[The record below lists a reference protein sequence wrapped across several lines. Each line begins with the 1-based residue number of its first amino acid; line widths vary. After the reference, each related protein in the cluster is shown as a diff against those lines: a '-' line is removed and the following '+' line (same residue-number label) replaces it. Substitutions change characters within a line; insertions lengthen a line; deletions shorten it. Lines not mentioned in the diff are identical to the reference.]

1 MTDTEVVA
9 EGELR
14 EWATARNITAKTV
27 DLLFKDGFS
36 SMDAIELLDKEDLAQ
51 SKIPRGQQKLL
62 LKALQP
68 RQATA
73 EQTTEQTAE
82 VTEAT
87 AAAAATGEDGATAP
101 ARDQA
106 AGAGQNQL
114 AGETERELYT
124 QLMREHLRTMQGTTA
139 TTPTPQPGASHT
151 ARHFE
156 HCATM
161 PGLWQ
166 DPQVHLVSSAAGR
179 SGNVHYDVVDFI
191 TKDAVEEEVVAGTQ
205 EGRHIIVKSGVK
217 PKLETITLSQWSIA
231 NLAIMYRLLGEGKL
245 GNEGVI
251 DYLSYS
257 TKIYQLTQ
265 RYENVSVYFY
275 DREYRKL
282 QASHNFRWGTDIP
295 HLHTMR
301 LTPRAPRNNPRPP
314 PNHVRSGQRP
324 GPMTVDGRAICKMF
338 NTSRGCNY
346 VDCKFV
352 HACSFKGC
360 TQTHPATSHHQGP
373 GQTYSYPK

>member
-14 EWATARNITAKTV
+14 EWATAHNITSKTV
-27 DLLFKDGFS
+27 DLLVKDGFT
-36 SMDAIELLDKEDLAQ
+36 SMDALELLDKEDLSQ

-62 LKALQP
+62 LKSLQP
-68 RQATA
+68 RQATEA
-73 EQTTEQTAE
+73 EQTTDQTAE

-87 AAAAATGEDGATAP
+87 TVAAATCEDGATAP

-106 AGAGQNQL
+106 AGAGP
-114 AGETERELYT
+114 ASETERDVYT
-124 QLMREHLRTMQGTTA
+124 QLMCEHLRTMQGATA
-139 TTPTPQPGASHT
+139 TTPTPQSVAGRGHTRAATVTAS
-151 ARHFE
+151 RFE

-166 DPQVHLVSSAAGR
+166 DPQVHLVSSATGR
-179 SGNVHYDVVDFI
+179 SCNVHYDVVDFI
-191 TKDAVEEEVVAGTQ
+191 AKDTVEEEVVAGTQ
-205 EGRHIIVKSGVK
+205 EGRQNIVKSGVK
-217 PKLETITLSQWSIA
+217 PKLEAITLSQWSIA

-245 GNEGVI
+245 GDEGVI

-265 RYENVSVYFY
+265 KYENVSVYFY

-295 HLHTMR
+295 HLHTMQ
-301 LTPRAPRNNPRPP
+301 LTPRAPRNNARPP

-324 GPMTVDGRAICKMF
+324 GPVTVDGRAICKML
-338 NTSRGCNY
+338 NTSRGCSY

-360 TQTHPATSHHQGP
+360 SNTPCHVT
-373 GQTYSYPK
+373 

>member
-1 MTDTEVVA
+1 M
-9 EGELR
+9 R
-14 EWATARNITAKTV
+14 
-27 DLLFKDGFS
+27 
-36 SMDAIELLDKEDLAQ
+36 
-51 SKIPRGQQKLL
+51 
-62 LKALQP
+62 
-68 RQATA
+68 
-73 EQTTEQTAE
+73 
-82 VTEAT
+82 
-87 AAAAATGEDGATAP
+87 
-101 ARDQA
+101 
-106 AGAGQNQL
+106 GAGQNQL
-114 AGETERELYT
+114 AGEAERELYT

-139 TTPTPQPGASHT
+139 TTRTPQPGASHT

-205 EGRHIIVKSGVK
+205 EGRQIIVKSGVK

-245 GNEGVI
+245 GDEGVI

-275 DREYRKL
+275 DREYRTL
-282 QASHNFRWGTDIP
+282 QASHNISWVMTSHICIQCSLP
-295 HLHTMR
+295 H
-301 LTPRAPRNNPRPP
+301 
-314 PNHVRSGQRP
+314 
-324 GPMTVDGRAICKMF
+324 GP
-338 NTSRGCNY
+338 
-346 VDCKFV
+346 
-352 HACSFKGC
+352 
-360 TQTHPATSHHQGP
+360 PATTPAPHRIMSGP
-373 GQTYSYPK
+373 GSVLAQ

>member
-14 EWATARNITAKTV
+14 EWAMARNITAKTV
-27 DLLFKDGFS
+27 DLLVKDGFS
-36 SMDAIELLDKEDLAQ
+36 SMDAIELLDKEDLAH

-87 AAAAATGEDGATAP
+87 AAATAAAAATGEDGATAP

-114 AGETERELYT
+114 AGEVYT

-139 TTPTPQPGASHT
+139 PTPTPQPGASHT

-156 HCATM
+156 HCATL

-191 TKDAVEEEVVAGTQ
+191 TKDAIEEEVVAGTQ
-205 EGRHIIVKSGVK
+205 EGRQIIVKSGVK

-245 GNEGVI
+245 GDEGVI
-251 DYLSYS
+251 DYLSYN

-295 HLHTMR
+295 HLHTMQ

-314 PNHVRSGQRP
+314 PNRVRSGQRP

-338 NTSRGCNY
+338 NTCRGCNY

-373 GQTYSYPK
+373 GQTYSYLK